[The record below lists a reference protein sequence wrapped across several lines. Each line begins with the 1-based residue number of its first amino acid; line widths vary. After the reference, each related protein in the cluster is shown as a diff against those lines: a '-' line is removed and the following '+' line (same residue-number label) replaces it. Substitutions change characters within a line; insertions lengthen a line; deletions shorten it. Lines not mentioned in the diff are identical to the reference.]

1 MTIKRLGL
9 GAALA
14 LGLTG
19 TAHAADMAPAA
30 PSTCGSVT
38 DFATTN
44 CTLSYAGVQLYG
56 IVDLGVGYQTH
67 GAALNSGLVSGVYEL
82 VTKSSDHSRMSLV
95 PNGLSQSF
103 IGLKGNEP
111 VFGDVSMVFDV
122 SAGFD
127 PYTLTLADGP
137 KSLADQNGLAASHQ
151 TSSGDSSRAG
161 QFYNGTGYAG
171 LSSPTYGTLT
181 AGRQNSLTL
190 DGIVAYDP
198 MGASYAFSPIG
209 VSGVAAGGGDTGN
222 GRYTTSVKYRINA
235 GMFHAAATYQFGGY
249 QQDNSSTGTY
259 EAGFG
264 ADVPLP
270 QDYGKLA
277 LDAIYKRASNA
288 VSLAPLSAAQ
298 NALHPGTLA
307 ATISDNTAQMALA
320 KWTDGPLTV
329 SGGYEHIL
337 YENPSNP
344 QTAFTSVGG
353 YFVASA
359 EITNNASTIHK
370 QLQIMWIGAKYAVT
384 PKIDVT
390 GAYYHYLQNNYNAA
404 S

>member
-1 MTIKRLGL
+1 
-9 GAALA
+9 
-14 LGLTG
+14 
-19 TAHAADMAPAA
+19 
-30 PSTCGSVT
+30 
-38 DFATTN
+38 
-44 CTLSYAGVQLYG
+44 
-56 IVDLGVGYQTH
+56 
-67 GAALNSGLVSGVYEL
+67 
-82 VTKSSDHSRMSLV
+82 
-95 PNGLSQSF
+95 
-103 IGLKGNEP
+103 
-111 VFGDVSMVFDV
+111 
-122 SAGFD
+122 
-127 PYTLTLADGP
+127 
-137 KSLADQNGLAASHQ
+137 
-151 TSSGDSSRAG
+151 
-161 QFYNGTGYAG
+161 
-171 LSSPTYGTLT
+171 
-181 AGRQNSLTL
+181 
-190 DGIVAYDP
+190 

-359 EITNNASTIHK
+359 DITNNAYTIHK

-404 S
+404 SCRVALDALSADIVYHVLPKFDAYAGMMFSEVNNGLANGYIYRTNVDPVAGIRMKF